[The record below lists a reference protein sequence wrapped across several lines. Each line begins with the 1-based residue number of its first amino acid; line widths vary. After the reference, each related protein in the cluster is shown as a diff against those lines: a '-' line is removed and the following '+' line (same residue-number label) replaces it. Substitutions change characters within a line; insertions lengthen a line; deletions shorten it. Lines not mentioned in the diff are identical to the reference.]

1 MPTALLLLVLLAAK
15 TQAWGSGEYAGVLT
29 DPDLDELSGL
39 AASHVHPGIFWG
51 HDDGGNEAVLY
62 AIRADGRRVASL
74 AVAGATNV
82 DWEDIASFD
91 SGGHHYLLI
100 ADTGD
105 NGGLRKQLALYVI
118 EEPAKL
124 IEGASAP
131 PTRTIH
137 FRWPDGAR
145 DCEAVAVDAM
155 HGDILLVTKKR
166 VPAQLFRLPLR
177 AAPVEQAAQLL
188 ATLPG
193 IEQPTTAEQSEKTPH
208 GRYRAQV
215 SAVDLSPDG
224 RQLAVLTY
232 GGVYLYSRTASESW
246 AAALPARPPQVLS
259 VPWLPQ
265 AEAIA
270 WSPDGATLLVGG
282 ETIPS
287 PLIRFRK
294 K

>member
-1 MPTALLLLVLLAAK
+1 MLNLLLMLVLLGAA
-15 TQAWGSGEYAGVLT
+15 APRWGDGEYAGVLT

-39 AASHVHPGIFWG
+39 AASHAHPGIFWG

-62 AIRADGRRVASL
+62 AIRADGRRVASI

-124 IEGASAP
+124 IESASVP
-131 PTRTIH
+131 PTRTIQ

-177 AAPVEQAAQLL
+177 AAPGEQAAQLL

-215 SAVDLSPDG
+215 SGADLSPDA

-246 AAALPARPPQVLS
+246 AAALLARPPQTLS
-259 VPWLPQ
+259 IPWLPQ

-270 WSPDGATLLVGG
+270 YALDGASLLVGG

-287 PLIRFRK
+287 PLIRFRRQ
-294 K
+294 